1 MDWVSA
7 KGRQPKPF
15 TRVWIKT
22 SNGRQTTGYVNSSGD
37 WVINCP
43 LVAAENPAVIAWRG

>member
-1 MDWVSA
+1 MEWISTKD
-7 KGRQPKPF
+7 RQPKPF

-22 SNGRQTTGYVNSSGD
+22 ANGRQTTGYVNSSGE

-43 LVAAENPAVIAWRG
+43 RIAAEKPAVIGWRK